1 MNTQEMAGEE
11 KLKEVLEEEEIP
23 GHGIKGTIEEV
34 INQIEN
40 PKGEYI
46 IIIDENEEIEDE
58 ENELNNLS
66 LEEHYKYY
74 ENQGMN
80 KKEII
85 KQIAKDRNVSKNDI
99 YMKFI

>member
-1 MNTQEMAGEE
+1 MRLIKDEE
-11 KLKEVLEEEEIP
+11 FIR
-23 GHGIKGTIEEV
+23 GNIKDIIEK
-34 INQIEN
+34 IDN

-46 IIIDENEEIEDE
+46 IIIDANEENVEE

-66 LEEHYKYY
+66 LEDHYKYY
-74 ENQGMN
+74 ENKGMN

-85 KQIAKDRNVSKNDI
+85 KQIAKDRNVSKNEI

>member
-1 MNTQEMAGEE
+1 MEF
-11 KLKEVLEEEEIP
+11 
-23 GHGIKGTIEEV
+23 IKGTIEEV

-58 ENELNNLS
+58 ENELNNLT